1 MIQPPTPK
9 QVFARSY
16 CAGGRLLVTAS
27 LLLLPFSVFAQKQ
40 TGTIDQLCGP
50 RCAHFIL
57 RHFGRTTELY
67 EIVDEML
74 AHEGS
79 QDTSLADLRTVLEKR
94 GLYVASYQF
103 APSEPLR
110 VFPAICHFRETVAGP
125 GHFVVARDFKNDHVL
140 IWDGMRSQ
148 RWLQARD
155 FAVRF
160 SGAAMFI
167 ATEPFAPDTV
177 FAGAFTSATYI
188 PWLAA
193 AGGLVALPFI
203 LWQLPW
209 RASHGSHSAQDES
222 VLPKPME
229 RNEP

>member
-1 MIQPPTPK
+1 
-9 QVFARSY
+9 
-16 CAGGRLLVTAS
+16 VTAS
-27 LLLLPFSVFAQKQ
+27 LLLLLLPFSVFAQIQ
-40 TGTIDQLCGP
+40 TGAIDQLCGP

-94 GLYVASYQF
+94 GLYVASYQL

-125 GHFVVARDFKNDHVL
+125 GHFVVVRDFRNDHVL

-148 RWLQARD
+148 RWLEARD
-155 FAVRF
+155 FAARF
-160 SGAAMFI
+160 SGMAIFI
-167 ATEPFAPDTV
+167 VTEPFAPDTV
-177 FAGAFTSATYI
+177 FAGAFTSATYM

-193 AGGLVALPFI
+193 AGGLVVFVLI
-203 LWQLPW
+203 LWQHPW
-209 RASHGSHSAQDES
+209 RALPGSIPAKGEN
-222 VLPKPME
+222 VLPKSME
-229 RNEP
+229 RNEL